1 MAVPL
6 EQFVKNLE
14 DSGLLAGDTLND
26 FLPPKSEPKGA
37 EELARELVRKKKL
50 TKFQAEEVYRGK
62 GKSLVLGNYLIL
74 DKIGAGGMGQV
85 FKAEHRR
92 MHRIVAVKMLATAMM
107 KKPEVVARF
116 EREVTAA
123 AKLNHPNIVTAFDA
137 DNVNGVPLLIME
149 YVEGTDLSK
158 LVKKNG
164 PLAVEHV
171 LNYVLQ
177 AAQGLEAAHREGI
190 VHRDIK
196 PANLLLDKEGT
207 VKILD
212 MGLARIGGDAAGQA
226 ELTATGAVMGTVD
239 YMAPEQA
246 LNTKTADARADIYS
260 LGCTLYYLLTGKA
273 TYGGDTLMAKL
284 LAHREQPIPSIR
296 NVRPEVPEPVEAVF
310 SRLIA
315 KRIEDRYQTMTEVI
329 ADLKSLTK
337 GHVPPSNAQPPSDS
351 FGDAGLTNF
360 LNDVALTEPKPG
372 ERQNQTSAG
381 PAFWKENKKN
391 LLIGGGVLAGLIL
404 LVGIVLSL
412 RPKAGTPV
420 VKVNEPRAERPVRK
434 EPRKRKIARTD
445 DEGPSTGSAILNNDF
460 SLSRERDAA
469 KFVLSIGGE
478 VVVNFDYG
486 RRIKTVSALPQ
497 ESFFVANIW
506 LRENQRVTD
515 QDLTRFKNC
524 EGLWL
529 LDLCGTRLTDA
540 GLAHIKEYGDGQG
553 LSEMYLGDTSITD
566 AGLAHLADFTRVRQ
580 LWIFNTKVTDAGLN
594 HLKRMKQMLRLVAT
608 GTRVTDAG
616 VQQLAAAL
624 PQCKI
629 EWDGGVIEPTRA
641 ADPE

>member
-6 EQFVKNLE
+6 KQFVKNLE
-14 DSGLLAGDTLND
+14 DSGILAGDTLKD
-26 FLPPKSEPKGA
+26 FLPPRSEPKGA

-92 MHRIVAVKMLATAMM
+92 MHRIVAVKMLPTGMM

-116 EREVTAA
+116 EREVRAA

-149 YVEGTDLSK
+149 YVEGTDLSA

-164 PLAVEHV
+164 PLPVERA
-171 LNYVLQ
+171 LYYVLQ
-177 AAQGLEAAHREGI
+177 AAQGLEAAHAEGI

-196 PANLLLDKEGT
+196 PANLLLDKEGI

-260 LGCTLYYLLTGKA
+260 LGCSLFYLLTGKA
-273 TYGGDTLMAKL
+273 TYNGDTLMAKL

-296 NVRPEVPEPVEAVF
+296 GVRPEVPEPVEAVF

-315 KRIEDRYQTMTEVI
+315 KRIEDRYQTMADVI

-337 GHVPPSNAQPPSDS
+337 GHVPPSNTQPPSDS
-351 FGDAGLTNF
+351 FVDTGLTNF
-360 LNDVALTEPKPG
+360 LNDIVLTEPKPVPP
-372 ERQNQTSAG
+372 QNKTSAG
-381 PAFWKENKKN
+381 PAFWKDNKKN
-391 LLIGGGVLAGLIL
+391 LLIGGGVLGGLIL
-404 LVGIVLSL
+404 LAGIVLSL

-420 VKVNEPRAERPVRK
+420 VETNEPRADRPVRK

-445 DEGPSTGSAILNNDF
+445 DEAPSTGSSILSNDF
-460 SLSRERDAA
+460 ALSPERDAA
-469 KFVLSIGGE
+469 RFVLSIGGE
-478 VVVNFDYG
+478 VVVNYDYG
-486 RRIKTVSALPQ
+486 RKIKAVSALPK
-497 ESFFVANIW
+497 EAFFVANIW
-506 LRENQRVTD
+506 LMENQKVTD
-515 QDLTRFKNC
+515 RDLPRFKDC
-524 EGLWL
+524 QGLWML
-529 LDLCGTRLTDA
+529 ALVGTR
-540 GLAHIKEYGDGQG
+540 
-553 LSEMYLGDTSITD
+553 ITD
-566 AGLAHLADFTRVRQ
+566 AGLAHVKEYVTAQGLSEVYIGDTSITDSGLAHLADCTGIRQ
-580 LWIFNTKVTDAGLN
+580 LWIFNTAVTDAGLN
-594 HLKRMKQMLRLVAT
+594 DLKQMKQMLRLVAT
-608 GTRVTDAG
+608 GTKVTDAG
-616 VQQLAAAL
+616 ARQLANAL